1 MKQLGLIVSTIAII
15 SVSAVLSAQESTTSD
30 PEYDEQIRICV
41 EGETATKFDFT
52 DDDRLQAC
60 TIWSEYESE
69 FSIAIYFRALLHK
82 GMGRWQDAIADYSSV
97 IDADDTSARAR
108 AYYSRSR
115 LVLQY
120 REDYESALSDLSQ
133 AIVLSQEDPKQD
145 YFLDRAVVLLRLA
158 TISDS
163 EAQYDMALLQ
173 SANSDLDMFMQL
185 TERSKDAAVL
195 RERDVVTEVYV
206 WLEEFLV
213 EKE

>member
-69 FSIAIYFRALLHK
+69 FSRAIYFRALLHK

-97 IDADDTSARAR
+97 IDADDTSAR

-145 YFLDRAVVLLRLA
+145 YFLDRAFVLLRLA